1 MTAVRREQ
9 PRALP
14 ADRTNGKTRRAEA
27 LLNDLRRR
35 QVSHDIRHQL
45 STIVLLASTLS
56 TSNDVGSAAR
66 ARSAQL
72 LQEARW
78 LAELFRVYDRHAGTA
93 AGAEPA
99 AADATRL
106 DIVVAD
112 VLRPIRMS
120 SDCDITF
127 EAGPVTAALAHRLG
141 AWRAVRNIVGNA
153 LAAAGPDGRL
163 IVRVFSEEGRAV
175 VEVHDS
181 GPGFEAKPPSPDSH
195 GLDIVRTFVRVNG
208 GSLTIGRGVLDG
220 CVVRL
225 DLPEQV

>member
-1 MTAVRREQ
+1 
-9 PRALP
+9 LP
-14 ADRTNGKTRRAEA
+14 ADRTNAKGRRAEA

-35 QVSHDIRHQL
+35 RLSHDIRHQL
-45 STIVLLASTLS
+45 STVVLLASTLS
-56 TSNDVGSAAR
+56 TSNDVGAAAR

-72 LQEARW
+72 VEEARW
-78 LAELFRVYDRHAGTA
+78 LAELFRVYDRDVGAA
-93 AGAEPA
+93 AGPEPV
-99 AADATRL
+99 ADGGVRL
-106 DIVVAD
+106 DIVAAD

-127 EAGPVTAALAHRLG
+127 EAGPVTALAHRLG
-141 AWRAVRNIVGNA
+141 AWRAVRNIVDNA

-163 IVRVFSEEGRAV
+163 IVRVFSEAGRAV

-181 GPGFEAKPPSPDSH
+181 GPGFEAKPPSPDAH
-195 GLDIVRTFVRVNG
+195 GLDIVRAFVRVNG
-208 GSLTIGRGVLDG
+208 GSLTIGRGALDG